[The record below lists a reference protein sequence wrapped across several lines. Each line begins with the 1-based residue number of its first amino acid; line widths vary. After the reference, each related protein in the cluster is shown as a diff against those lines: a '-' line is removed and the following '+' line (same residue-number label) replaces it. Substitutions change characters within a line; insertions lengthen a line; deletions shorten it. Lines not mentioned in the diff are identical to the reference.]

1 MRVRTGTSEC
11 RRRRRRVKSLAQRIY
26 VGNLPYEARES
37 EVEELFAAHGEVISV
52 ALPTDRETGRARGFG
67 FVEMADEDA
76 TKAIS
81 ALDGSTFQGRRLNVD
96 AARPRGSGGGGG
108 GGYGGGGGDRGG
120 GGGGDRGGGGG
131 GGYRGGGGGGDR
143 GGGGGGGGGYSGG
156 GGGGGYRGGGGDRG
170 GGGGYDRR

>member
-1 MRVRTGTSEC
+1 MRVPTGTSEC

-108 GGYGGGGGDRGG
+108 GGYGGGGGGGDRGG

-131 GGYRGGGGGGDR
+131 GGYRGGGGGDR
-143 GGGGGGGGGYSGG
+143 GGGGGGGYSGG
-156 GGGGGYRGGGGDRG
+156 GGGGYRGGGG

>member
-108 GGYGGGGGDRGG
+108 GGGGYGGGGGGGDRGG

-131 GGYRGGGGGGDR
+131 GGYRGGGGGDR
-143 GGGGGGGGGYSGG
+143 GGGGGYSGG
-156 GGGGGYRGGGGDRG
+156 GGGGGYRGGGG

>member
-1 MRVRTGTSEC
+1 MRVLTGTSEC

-108 GGYGGGGGDRGG
+108 GGGGYGGGGGGGDRGG

-131 GGYRGGGGGGDR
+131 GGYRGGGGGDR
-143 GGGGGGGGGYSGG
+143 GGGGGGGDRGG
-156 GGGGGYRGGGGDRG
+156 GGGGGYRGGGG

>member
-1 MRVRTGTSEC
+1 MRVHTGTSEC

-108 GGYGGGGGDRGG
+108 GGGGGGYGGGGDRGG

-131 GGYRGGGGGGDR
+131 GGYRGGGGGDR
-143 GGGGGGGGGYSGG
+143 GGGGGGGFG
-156 GGGGGYRGGGGDRG
+156 GGGGGYRGGGG